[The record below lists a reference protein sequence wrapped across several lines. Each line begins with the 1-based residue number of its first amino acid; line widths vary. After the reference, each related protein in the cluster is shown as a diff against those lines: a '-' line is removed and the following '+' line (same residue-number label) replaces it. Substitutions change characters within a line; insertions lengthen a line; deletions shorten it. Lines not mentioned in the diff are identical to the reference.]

1 VRRFNGNEVNLVET
15 EKLFKTVKQSPASYL
30 WYLLL
35 TPVQFYSGSTT
46 TSNGYYTETK
56 PANSFPIGLIVG
68 PGLAGGN
75 MIAKFSK

>member
-1 VRRFNGNEVNLVET
+1 L
-15 EKLFKTVKQSPASYL
+15 KLKNYSK
-30 WYLLL
+30 LLNKVL
-35 TPVQFYSGSTT
+35 LHIYGTYFTPVQFYSGSTT

-75 MIAKFSK
+75 MIAASSANNLKMN

>member
-1 VRRFNGNEVNLVET
+1 MVFI
-15 EKLFKTVKQSPASYL
+15 
-30 WYLLL
+30 

-75 MIAKFSK
+75 MIAASSANKNFKMN